1 MIIYEVRWEEGDGT
15 NVEWFRNKGLAKK
28 RKRQLIGEGKRYLQ
42 QVEADDDCGEW
53 KAPTCVEDIVQHT
66 VEPNK
71 DAFVRF
77 LNRRANRDNG

>member
-1 MIIYEVRWEEGDGT
+1 MILYEVRWEEGDGT

-42 QVEADDDCGEW
+42 QVFEIEGEW
-53 KAPTCVEDIVQHT
+53 QTPTCVEDIVQHT

-77 LNRRANRDNG
+77 LNHRANRDND